1 MAMIIFCAVA
11 LPLICVCYEDGRNN
25 IIFLIDMF
33 REWRN
38 KKIRNIMNYFGCRKK
53 KKHPSTK
60 LPIAGPS
67 ILFKKTMDTNNN
79 REDPVLDRSQTQ
91 MSILSTKLNV
101 PLSDPLDSSEP
112 TEEIIIEVRTL
123 KNSLVMDPL

>member
-25 IIFLIDMF
+25 IAYLVDMF

-38 KKIRNIMNYFGCRKK
+38 DKIQNIVNYFGCRKK
-53 KKHPSTK
+53 KKNPSIK
-60 LPIAGPS
+60 LGIAGPS
-67 ILFKKTMDTNNN
+67 ILKKTMDTNNN
-79 REDPVLDRSQTQ
+79 RKDHVLDRSQTR
-91 MSILSTKLNV
+91 MSIVSTKLNV
-101 PLSDPLDSSEP
+101 PLSDPLDSCEP
-112 TEEIIIEVRTL
+112 SEEIIIEVRSL